1 MATALASPPSTLRLP
16 TRLSLLRHPQLLE
29 SVPPADPM
37 RRPRGVIIPTYN
49 RPDVLVRCVQAIGP
63 QVEIVYIVNNGEE
76 FADEYYDQF
85 GVNVV
90 VNMSKVSPPNLSL
103 FWNQGLDYIQH
114 WVQAPLPESVYEWL
128 GLPDESQAPRPTQW
142 DVAILNDDA
151 IVPEGWFDA
160 VSEGMRGAQCAAG
173 CSGPVSVV
181 HRDPGPVPLHTRLFG
196 PAYIVAGE
204 LGLRGNE
211 AIKWWYTDDWMDWE
225 SRKLGGTV
233 MVPGF
238 QVQHLYP
245 NGNMTPEL
253 QVQAAKDG
261 ETFRTHYG
269 MAPW

>member
-1 MATALASPPSTLRLP
+1 
-16 TRLSLLRHPQLLE
+16 
-29 SVPPADPM
+29 V
-37 RRPRGVIIPTYN
+37 RRPRGAIIPTYN
-49 RPDVLVRCVQAIGP
+49 RPDVLLRCVNAIGP
-63 QVEIVYIVNNGEE
+63 QVDILYIINNGEE
-76 FADEYYDQF
+76 LPDETFDQF
-85 GVNVV
+85 NVNVV
-90 VNMSKVSPPNLSL
+90 VNRSKVSPPNLSL
-103 FWNQGLDYIQH
+103 FWNQGLNFIQGY
-114 WVQAPLPESVYEWL
+114 VTSQPSEDMYAWL
-128 GLPDESQAPRPTQW
+128 GVPVESRGLPATEW

-160 VSEGMRGAQCAAG
+160 VSEAMRNTQGAAG

-211 AIKWWYTDDWMDWE
+211 DIKWWYTDDWMDWE

-233 MVPGF
+233 MVTGF
-238 QVQHLYP
+238 QVQHLHP

-261 ETFRTHYG
+261 EKFREIYG